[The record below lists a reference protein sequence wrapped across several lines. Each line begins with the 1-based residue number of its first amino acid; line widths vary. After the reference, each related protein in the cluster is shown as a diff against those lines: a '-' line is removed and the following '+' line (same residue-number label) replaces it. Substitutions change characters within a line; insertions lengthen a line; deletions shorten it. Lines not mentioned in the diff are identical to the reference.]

1 MPLADHA
8 GLFYE
13 NHDEVMRLKYLH
25 QFLRILI
32 VSFAGECLHLLLP
45 FPIPASIYGLLL
57 LFLALSLNIIKPDQ
71 IKEAGNFLVSIMAVL
86 FVCPA
91 VGLLDC
97 WDAVGTN
104 MGRVGVIILVSTALT
119 FCVSGRVT
127 QRLIKRK
134 EKKGNGRVP

>member
-8 GLFYE
+8 GLFYG
-13 NHDEVMRLKYLH
+13 NYDKVMRLNYLY
-25 QFLRILI
+25 QFLRILV

-45 FPIPASIYGLLL
+45 LPIPASIYGLLL

-71 IKEAGNFLVSIMAVL
+71 IKEVGNFMVSIMAVL

-97 WDAVGTN
+97 WDAIRDNVGS
-104 MGRVGVIILVSTALT
+104 VGIIIFVSTTLT

-127 QRLIKRK
+127 QWLIKQK
-134 EKKGNGRVP
+134 EKKGNGRVT